1 MRRQRFVFLMC
12 VLFALIAVVGIGCK
26 NQFLEKP
33 TFGSSNVANN
43 EQATG
48 PTTGSVEGFGA
59 PSGLKSTQ
67 GGYREITL
75 SWNPVQ
81 DAVRYYVYRANT
93 QFETFIQVGETGDS
107 STSYTMKVQSG
118 ADFYYRVTAV
128 NHAGE
133 ESRFSTIV
141 RGTSLAQPL
150 VSGIEGV
157 EGKED
162 SDVTVYWYMGNVDA
176 YQKDVR
182 YNVICYDEKG
192 TELARVVVDGSKVN
206 ETAAV
211 ISGLIPNTSYTYAV
225 EAYVVSAQDK
235 VEKCNPIDAATARR
249 LRPNAPENLVVQQG
263 QSKDGITLSFNLP
276 ALVDVALPGGV
287 YEQYPLYFKIYRREA
302 SSSNTDTGWQLI
314 KADFGKTATKPAEN
328 ENTAEGEKTAE
339 SEVQKVNFG
348 AGDVEYN
355 PGDTVTFTDQTAG
368 LKRGTKYEYKVQS
381 FAYYER
387 DITSQYSA
395 SVAIGWLIDQA
406 NFRTGKYTP
415 TLNEEKTAYVSATLG
430 FSFEWKTLG
439 LDNEYHFILEETRFT
454 LEGDSDDASSV
465 EKETIDTK
473 FNSIAEVNA
482 YVRKFNNLNDGT
494 QGVNVRGYYRYTLTI
509 FNKNN
514 TELLVLNSPG
524 RAVVTHSVNVP
535 VIKLFTVSSG
545 YNDKIELQ
553 WMHNSNYTYTVE
565 YIDTDNNIETVSDSG
580 TADVP
585 IIDHETLYEDQV
597 DYTDGDILTYTH
609 NVASGTKYEYILR
622 VSEEI
627 STDSLPIVGR
637 TSVAPK
643 IEGSGYS
650 YDSITVTWQD
660 VPAADFTIAAKYKDS
675 NIAGRY
681 PIEPLQVEGHDAET
695 VEKDA
700 VIRTATFDKPNGYTH
715 GNVSG
720 LPVEVTITA
729 NVPVTRTVHEL
740 DGDVGTSYKI
750 KTEPVTSL
758 ALVSTTEHNTVG
770 PAMVQAKA
778 DEGIYSDKINL
789 TWKEVPGA
797 TAYMVLRS
805 GFHIA
810 SDAPGTPT
818 DSPSHLDFQSTDT
831 YLVKKSEDKWTVSLM
846 PSGVSYDNY
855 FSVSLADGTFTLSD
869 NLYTAAGSSLKE
881 EDKAT
886 MGQWIARQEQLS
898 WGAPYKYSVLPV
910 TTENEAIEYDYES
923 SPSSVAVASINLT
936 ELPLVI
942 GTTKGYAWNVKAT
955 KGTYSKNGENTGVK
969 LTWTRPFTQASQED
983 GYNVYRAEYNSD
995 NWVKLDKS
1003 VEYGTTT
1010 YVDESATPGVMYQYM
1025 VATGVTSDEK
1035 HPNNNVA
1042 WVARH
1047 DAKLDE
1053 NYEGERL
1060 ANGFT
1065 LPRVSFT
1072 VTRQKLEHS
1081 DASGGKEKLT
1091 WNAQSVAGKTNYL
1104 FDGYIIELLNHN
1116 ISGDWQQVAKLDFGG
1131 AIQKGANYTRV
1142 LDNSNGLLKVLRDYK
1157 HYFRIRTYTLD
1168 EGGNEVVS
1176 KDDYQWADGY
1186 ETEYVKWGARSLSAD
1201 EWIKCATLAM
1211 SIGLERAKNNRSGA
1225 TANDQWS
1232 AAYGVGMNYESL
1244 PGSGSSSLN
1253 AFGGL
1258 FSNVYHQI
1266 KFNDFKPAMT
1276 TKSGKNV
1283 AFLTIKASSDDE
1295 ALYGETYDAAA
1306 IRAATDFSTTGSNR
1320 NSTPKQITIMG
1331 PSDVPGLYDAK
1342 ITFYKFNP
1350 VRENGG
1356 GYVRLYP
1363 GHDSSDDNYNFYTR
1377 NSGSNLAPFPCNDNG
1392 STFKNDEW
1400 K

>member
-1 MRRQRFVFLMC
+1 M
-12 VLFALIAVVGIGCK
+12 
-26 NQFLEKP
+26 
-33 TFGSSNVANN
+33 
-43 EQATG
+43 
-48 PTTGSVEGFGA
+48 
-59 PSGLKSTQ
+59 
-67 GGYREITL
+67 
-75 SWNPVQ
+75 
-81 DAVRYYVYRANT
+81 
-93 QFETFIQVGETGDS
+93 
-107 STSYTMKVQSG
+107 
-118 ADFYYRVTAV
+118 
-128 NHAGE
+128 
-133 ESRFSTIV
+133 
-141 RGTSLAQPL
+141 
-150 VSGIEGV
+150 
-157 EGKED
+157 
-162 SDVTVYWYMGNVDA
+162 
-176 YQKDVR
+176 
-182 YNVICYDEKG
+182 
-192 TELARVVVDGSKVN
+192 
-206 ETAAV
+206 
-211 ISGLIPNTSYTYAV
+211 
-225 EAYVVSAQDK
+225 
-235 VEKCNPIDAATARR
+235 
-249 LRPNAPENLVVQQG
+249 
-263 QSKDGITLSFNLP
+263 
-276 ALVDVALPGGV
+276 
-287 YEQYPLYFKIYRREA
+287 LYFL
-302 SSSNTDTGWQLI
+302 TGVFPFLI
-314 KADFGKTATKPAEN
+314 KPCHLHKILDR
-328 ENTAEGEKTAE
+328 
-339 SEVQKVNFG
+339 V
-348 AGDVEYN
+348 
-355 PGDTVTFTDQTAG
+355 
-368 LKRGTKYEYKVQS
+368 
-381 FAYYER
+381 
-387 DITSQYSA
+387 A

-430 FSFEWKTLG
+430 FSFDWKTLG

-454 LEGDSDDASSV
+454 LEGDSDGASV

-473 FNSIAEVNA
+473 FNSIDEVNA
-482 YVRKFNNLNDGT
+482 YVRKFNNLNDDT

-535 VIKLFTVSSG
+535 VIELFSVSSG

-553 WMHNSNYTYTVE
+553 WMHNSNYTYTIE

-585 IIDHETLYEDQV
+585 IIDHETLYKDQV
-597 DYTDGDILTYTH
+597 DYTDGETLTYTH
-609 NVASGTKYEYILR
+609 AVAPGKKYEYILR

-637 TSVAPK
+637 TSKAPEIK
-643 IEGSGYS
+643 GDGYS

-660 VPAADFTIAAKYKDS
+660 VPAADFTLAAKYKDS

-681 PIEPLQVEGHDAET
+681 PIESLQVEGHDAET

-729 NVPVTRTVHEL
+729 NVPVTRTVHTL

-750 KTEPVTSL
+750 TTEALSPL
-758 ALVSTTEHNTVG
+758 ALVSTTEHNTMG

-810 SDAPGTPT
+810 SNAPGTPT

-846 PSGVSYDNY
+846 PSGVSYDAY

-1035 HPNNNVA
+1035 HPNKNVA

-1157 HYFRIRTYTLD
+1157 HYFRIRTYTID

-1176 KDDYQWADGY
+1176 KDDYQWADGK
-1186 ETEYVKWGARSLSAD
+1186 ETEYVKWGARSLSAHEFARVALVALGD
-1201 EWIKCATLAM
+1201 SMVKLNVGKWDDSCNNVSNIKYDGGISYACRWYDYHFD
-1211 SIGLERAKNNRSGA
+1211 SY
-1225 TANDQWS
+1225 Q
-1232 AAYGVGMNYESL
+1232 
-1244 PGSGSSSLN
+1244 SSLKT
-1253 AFGGL
+1253 
-1258 FSNVYHQI
+1258 V
-1266 KFNDFKPAMT
+1266 
-1276 TKSGKNV
+1276 SGKTVNSV
-1283 AFLTIKASSDDE
+1283 KISGRLGAHGAASGQWPTHYWTSNNYDNLWSTSDK
-1295 ALYGETYDAAA
+1295 
-1306 IRAATDFSTTGSNR
+1306 SC
-1320 NSTPKQITIMG
+1320 PITIVFSAL
-1331 PSDVPGLYDAK
+1331 PDDSDIKTGTIHLTGIYRGDK
-1342 ITFYKFNP
+1342 DITSRSKGAIK
-1350 VRENGG
+1350 VSHAGKTATI
-1356 GYVRLYP
+1356 
-1363 GHDSSDDNYNFYTR
+1363 DQ
-1377 NSGSNLAPFPCNDNG
+1377 SNQSQRINIPFPYYGDDGFSVYN
-1392 STFKNDEW
+1392 SDEW

>member
-12 VLFALIAVVGIGCK
+12 VLFALIAVVGLGCK

-43 EQATG
+43 EQSTG
-48 PTTGSVEGFGA
+48 QPTGSGEGFGT
-59 PSGLKSTQ
+59 PSGLKATQ

-93 QFETFIQVGETGDS
+93 QFETFVQVGETGDS

-150 VSGIEGV
+150 VSGVEGV

-176 YQKDVR
+176 YQDLVR
-182 YNVICYDEKG
+182 YNVICYDEKD

-211 ISGLIPNTSYTYAV
+211 ISGLIPNTSYTYTV

-235 VEKCNPIDAATARR
+235 VEMCNPIDAATARR

-263 QSKDGITLSFNLP
+263 QSKDSITLSFNLP
-276 ALVDVALPGGV
+276 ALVDVALPGGF
-287 YEQYPLYFKIYRREA
+287 YDQYPLYFKIYRREA

-314 KADFGKTATKPAEN
+314 KADFGKTETKPAE
-328 ENTAEGEKTAE
+328 G
-339 SEVQKVNFG
+339 EVQKVNFG
-348 AGDVEYN
+348 AEDVEYN

-368 LKRGTKYEYKVQS
+368 LKRGIKYEYKVQS

-406 NFRTGKYTP
+406 NFRTGEYSP
-415 TLNEEKTAYVSATLG
+415 TLNEEKTDYVSATLG
-430 FSFEWKTLG
+430 FSFEWETLG
-439 LDNEYHFILEETRFT
+439 LDNEYHFILKETRFT
-454 LEGDSDDASSV
+454 LEGDSAGVSV

-482 YVRKFNNLNDGT
+482 YVRKFNNLNDGA

-524 RAVVTHSVNVP
+524 RAVVTNTIDVP
-535 VIKLFTVSSG
+535 VIELFSVSSG

-553 WMHNSNYTYTVE
+553 WKHNSKYTYTVE

-585 IIDHETLYEDQV
+585 IINYETLYKDQTN
-597 DYTDGDILTYTH
+597 YTDGTILTYTH
-609 NVASGTKYEYILR
+609 AVDPGKKYEYILR
-622 VSEEI
+622 VIGEKI

-637 TSVAPK
+637 TSVAPEIK
-643 IEGSGYS
+643 GDGYS

-660 VPAADFTIAAKYKDS
+660 VPAADFTLDAKYKDTD
-675 NIAGRY
+675 IAGRY
-681 PIEPLQVEGHDAET
+681 PIKSLQVEGHDAET
-695 VEKDA
+695 VEKD

-720 LPVEVTITA
+720 HPVVISITA
-729 NVPVTRTVHEL
+729 NVPVTRTVHTL
-740 DGDVGTSYKI
+740 DGDVGTSYEI
-750 KTEPVTSL
+750 TTEKVTSL
-758 ALVSTTEHNTVG
+758 KLVSTTEHNTMG

-778 DEGIYSDKINL
+778 DLGIYSDKINL

-810 SDAPGTPT
+810 SNAPGVPV
-818 DSPSHLDFQSTDT
+818 DSPNHLDFQSTDT

-846 PSGVSYDNY
+846 PSGVSYEKY
-855 FSVSLADGTFTLSD
+855 FSVSRAEDGTFTLSD

-881 EDKAT
+881 EDKVT

-910 TTENEAIEYDYES
+910 TTVNEAIEYDYES
-923 SPSSVAVASINLT
+923 SPSSIAVASINLT

-955 KGTYSKNGENTGVK
+955 KGTYSKNGENTGVQ
-969 LTWTRPFTQASQED
+969 LTWTNPFTKASQD
-983 GYNVYRAEYNSD
+983 VGYSVYRAEYDSLD
-995 NWVKLDKS
+995 WKRLDKG
-1003 VEYGTTT
+1003 VEYGQTT
-1010 YVDESATPGVMYQYM
+1010 YVDETANPGTMYQYM
-1025 VATGVTSDEK
+1025 VATGVSSEAEY
-1035 HPNNNVA
+1035 PNRNTA
-1042 WVARH
+1042 WVAYH
-1047 DAKLDE
+1047 DAEGDE
-1053 NYEGERL
+1053 KYGGHRL
-1060 ANGFT
+1060 ADGFA
-1065 LPRVSFT
+1065 LPQVPFE
-1072 VTRQKLEHS
+1072 VTR
-1081 DASGGKEKLT
+1081 EKLNHDNSIGGEEKLSWT
-1091 WNAQSVAGKTNYL
+1091 AQEVAGIDNYL
-1104 FDGYIIELLNHN
+1104 FDGYIIEILNQ
-1116 ISGDWQQVAKLDFGG
+1116 SVSDEWKRVAKLDFDG
-1131 AIQKGANYTRV
+1131 AITKHTQYIQILNNK
-1142 LDNSNGLLKVLRDYK
+1142 DGLLKVWPDYK
-1157 HYFRIRTYTLD
+1157 HYFRIRTYLLD
-1168 EGGNEVVS
+1168 EQGNEVLS
-1176 KDDYQWADGY
+1176 KTPDDSDL
-1186 ETEYVKWGARSLSAD
+1186 VKWGARSLTHEEFLRYAS
-1201 EWIKCATLAM
+1201 EVM
-1211 SIGLERAKNNRSGA
+1211 AKGIVDAAGAWTTQSSKWFEKTPSGM
-1225 TANDQWS
+1225 TGKIYS
-1232 AAYGVGMNYESL
+1232 TSSGGVGFWGFVFRDL
-1244 PGSGSSSLN
+1244 
-1253 AFGGL
+1253 
-1258 FSNVYHQI
+1258 
-1266 KFNDFKPAMT
+1266 K
-1276 TKSGKNV
+1276 
-1283 AFLTIKASSDDE
+1283 
-1295 ALYGETYDAAA
+1295 
-1306 IRAATDFSTTGSNR
+1306 
-1320 NSTPKQITIMG
+1320 
-1331 PSDVPGLYDAK
+1331 
-1342 ITFYKFNP
+1342 
-1350 VRENGG
+1350 
-1356 GYVRLYP
+1356 
-1363 GHDSSDDNYNFYTR
+1363 YNFITVQGR
-1377 NSGSNLAPFPCNDNG
+1377 IGAESNATNSKPNYYFTNMTGKVNG
-1392 STFKNDEW
+1392 STKPDWFTDNPNDGGWFSPTYYMDQSTYNSLVDGDDITVVVPDDIKHLYSGNIKFQDVGGTQGGTIVVTLNGEDKWFYGFKNYTALPG

>member
-43 EQATG
+43 EQSTG

-75 SWNPVQ
+75 SWNPVP

-128 NHAGE
+128 NHTGK
-133 ESRFSTIV
+133 ESKFSAIV

-276 ALVDVALPGGV
+276 ALVDVALPGGF

-454 LEGDSDDASSV
+454 LEGDSDGVSV

-473 FNSIAEVNA
+473 FNSIDEVNA

-494 QGVNVRGYYRYTLTI
+494 QGVNVRGYYRYTLSI

-580 TADVP
+580 TAVVP
-585 IIDHETLYEDQV
+585 TINHETLYNGKQG
-597 DYTDGDILTYTH
+597 YTDGTILTYTH
-609 NVASGTKYEYILR
+609 AVASGTKYEYILR
-622 VSEEI
+622 VSEDI

-637 TSVAPK
+637 TSVAPEIK
-643 IEGSGYS
+643 ADGYS
-650 YDSITVTWQD
+650 YDSINVTWQD
-660 VPAADFTIAAKYKDS
+660 VPAADFTIAAKYKNAD
-675 NIAGRY
+675 IAGRY
-681 PIEPLQVEGHDAET
+681 PIESLQVEGHDAET

-810 SDAPGTPT
+810 STAPGVPS

-846 PSGVSYDNY
+846 PSGVSYENY
-855 FSVSLADGTFTLSD
+855 FSVSRAEDGTFTLSD
-869 NLYTAAGSSLKE
+869 NLYTAAESSLD
-881 EDKAT
+881 EDVKKT

-910 TTENEAIEYDYES
+910 TTENEAIKYDYES

-955 KGTYSKNGENTGVK
+955 KGTYSKNGENTGVQ
-969 LTWTRPFTQASQED
+969 LTWTRPFTQASQD
-983 GYNVYRAEYNSD
+983 VGYSVYRAEYDSLD
-995 NWVKLDKS
+995 WKRLDKG
-1003 VEYGTTT
+1003 VEYGQTT
-1010 YVDESATPGVMYQYM
+1010 YVDETANPGTMYQYM
-1025 VATGVTSDEK
+1025 VATGVSSEAEY
-1035 HPNNNVA
+1035 PNRNTA
-1042 WVARH
+1042 WVAYH
-1047 DAKLDE
+1047 DAEGDE
-1053 NYEGERL
+1053 KYGGHRL
-1060 ANGFT
+1060 ADGFA
-1065 LPRVSFT
+1065 LPQVPFE
-1072 VTRQKLEHS
+1072 VTR
-1081 DASGGKEKLT
+1081 EKLNHDNSIGGEEKLSWT
-1091 WNAQSVAGKTNYL
+1091 AQAVAGTDNYL
-1104 FDGYIIELLNHN
+1104 FDGYIIEILNQ
-1116 ISGDWQQVAKLDFGG
+1116 SVSDEWKRVAKLDFDG
-1131 AIQKGANYTRV
+1131 AITKHTQYVQILNNK
-1142 LDNSNGLLKVLRDYK
+1142 DGLLKVWPDYK
-1157 HYFRIRTYTLD
+1157 HYFRIRTYLLD
-1168 EGGNEVVS
+1168 EQGNEVLS
-1176 KDDYQWADGY
+1176 KTPDEDDSDLV
-1186 ETEYVKWGARSLSAD
+1186 EWGARSLTHEEFLRYASEVMAKGIVDAAGAWTTQSSKWFEKIPSGMTGKIYSTSSAGVGFWGFVFRD
-1201 EWIKCATLAM
+1201 LKYNFITVQGRIGAESNATNSKPNYYFTNM
-1211 SIGLERAKNNRSGA
+1211 TGTVNGA
-1225 TANDQWS
+1225 TKPDWFTDNPNDGGWFSKTYYMDQSTYNSLVDGDDITVVVPDDIKHLYSGNIKFQDVGGTGTQGGTIVVTLNGEDKWF
-1232 AAYGVGMNYESL
+1232 YGFKNYTAL
-1244 PGSGSSSLN
+1244 PG
-1253 AFGGL
+1253 
-1258 FSNVYHQI
+1258 
-1266 KFNDFKPAMT
+1266 K
-1276 TKSGKNV
+1276 
-1283 AFLTIKASSDDE
+1283 
-1295 ALYGETYDAAA
+1295 
-1306 IRAATDFSTTGSNR
+1306 
-1320 NSTPKQITIMG
+1320 
-1331 PSDVPGLYDAK
+1331 
-1342 ITFYKFNP
+1342 
-1350 VRENGG
+1350 
-1356 GYVRLYP
+1356 
-1363 GHDSSDDNYNFYTR
+1363 
-1377 NSGSNLAPFPCNDNG
+1377 
-1392 STFKNDEW
+1392 
-1400 K
+1400 

>member
-43 EQATG
+43 EQSTG

-75 SWNPVQ
+75 SWNPVP

-128 NHAGE
+128 NHTGK
-133 ESRFSTIV
+133 ESKFSAIV

-225 EAYVVSAQDK
+225 EAYIVSAQDK

-276 ALVDVALPGGV
+276 ALVDVALPGGF
-287 YEQYPLYFKIYRREA
+287 YEQKPLYFKIYRREA

-348 AGDVEYN
+348 AEDVEYN

-473 FNSIAEVNA
+473 FNSIDEVNA
-482 YVRKFNNLNDGT
+482 YVRKFNNLNDDT
-494 QGVNVRGYYRYTLTI
+494 QGINVRGYYRYTLTI

-514 TELLVLNSPG
+514 TEILVLNSPG
-524 RAVVTHSVNVP
+524 RAVVTNSVNVP
-535 VIKLFTVSSG
+535 VIKLFSVSSG

-565 YIDTDNNIETVSDSG
+565 YIDADNNIETVSDTG
-580 TADVP
+580 TSVAP
-585 IIDHETLYEDQV
+585 TINHETLYSGKQ
-597 DYTDGDILTYTH
+597 DYKDGDVLTYTH
-609 NVASGTKYEYILR
+609 AVAPGKKYEYILR

-729 NVPVTRTVHEL
+729 NVPVTRTVHTL

-750 KTEPVTSL
+750 TTENLSPL
-758 ALVSTTEHNTVG
+758 ALVSTTEHNTMG

-810 SDAPGTPT
+810 SNAPETPT

-846 PSGVSYDNY
+846 PSGVSYDAY
-855 FSVSLADGTFTLSD
+855 FSVSLTDGTFTLSD

-881 EDKAT
+881 KDKAT

-910 TTENEAIEYDYES
+910 TNENEAIEYDYES

-955 KGTYSKNGENTGVK
+955 KGTYSENGENTGVK

-983 GYNVYRAEYNSD
+983 GYNVYRAEYNAKDVSA
-995 NWVKLDKS
+995 WKQLSEPVKL
-1003 VEYGTTT
+1003 GQTT
-1010 YVDESATPGVMYQYM
+1010 YIDETAVPGVMYQYM
-1025 VATGVTSDEK
+1025 VATGVDTDALY
-1035 HPNNNVA
+1035 PNENAA

-1047 DAKLDE
+1047 DAMLDSE
-1053 NYEGERL
+1053 YESERL
-1060 ANGFT
+1060 ANGFV
-1065 LPRVSFT
+1065 LPQIEPRVEEINLGNTIAISWSAPET
-1072 VTRQKLEHS
+1072 
-1081 DASGGKEKLT
+1081 
-1091 WNAQSVAGKTNYL
+1091 AGKKNYL
-1104 FDGYIIELLNHN
+1104 FDGYVVEIMNNN
-1116 ISGDWQQVAKLDFGG
+1116 IDDQWHEVKTFTFDDS
-1131 AIQKGANYTRV
+1131 ISRNPNYNYSVENT
-1142 LDNSNGLLKVLRDYK
+1142 NGLLKVLRDYK
-1157 HYFRIRTYTLD
+1157 FYFRIRTYTIDDNGDKLLSKAPAYTWTD
-1168 EGGNEVVS
+1168 KGENDYVQYGTRQVSLEEFAHMALVNLVEPQETYRGDDGYYNNNYIKVPQNGNEKAFESSNSGVGPVTYHSDYNSYTAQPMTRAGRRVS
-1176 KDDYQWADGY
+1176 GLTLQGKLQGY
-1186 ETEYVKWGARSLSAD
+1186 A
-1201 EWIKCATLAM
+1201 ATLWAFPK
-1211 SIGLERAKNNRSGA
+1211 EWWSGN
-1225 TANDQWS
+1225 TKGEDS
-1232 AAYGVGMNYESL
+1232 LITVTYPGYGTG
-1244 PGSGSSSLN
+1244 
-1253 AFGGL
+1253 
-1258 FSNVYHQI
+1258 
-1266 KFNDFKPAMT
+1266 
-1276 TKSGKNV
+1276 
-1283 AFLTIKASSDDE
+1283 TIKLSKETNRGKGAVEVSYNGGSWSYGTSSVILQKLPLPLQGD
-1295 ALYGETYDAAA
+1295 GS
-1306 IRAATDFSTTGSNR
+1306 FST
-1320 NSTPKQITIMG
+1320 Q
-1331 PSDVPGLYDAK
+1331 
-1342 ITFYKFNP
+1342 
-1350 VRENGG
+1350 
-1356 GYVRLYP
+1356 
-1363 GHDSSDDNYNFYTR
+1363 YNTDY
-1377 NSGSNLAPFPCNDNG
+1377 
-1392 STFKNDEW
+1392 W